1 MNAVLWTAFSYVALA
16 PDNRSRLTIRRSRLI
31 IAPMLR
37 VAFAG
42 LGAMGAPMAKNLH
55 RAGLLRAV
63 WNRSAAK
70 GAALAAELGCE
81 SPATLKDLA
90 ARVDAVVIC
99 VSADADVRAVIE
111 ALAPG
116 LAPNTLVIDCST
128 VSADTARWAE
138 TFLAARR
145 AEFVDAPVSGGVEGA
160 QKGTLAIMTGGE
172 PAAFERAK
180 PVLAAMGKTIEH
192 FGPAG
197 SGQATKATNQ
207 IMCAGIIRACA
218 EAMAFAGAHQL
229 PLERVVSTLGA
240 GAGSS
245 WYFVHRA
252 PNMVRES
259 YPAGFR
265 IKLHAKDLRICRD
278 MAARFGVSLPVV
290 DSMLAE
296 YAELMALGF
305 GDEDISATHRLKQAL
320 FKNAPRR
327 GA

>member
-1 MNAVLWTAFSYVALA
+1 MK
-16 PDNRSRLTIRRSRLI
+16 
-31 IAPMLR
+31 R
-37 VAFAG
+37 VGFAG

-55 RAGLLRAV
+55 RAGLLHAV
-63 WNRSAAK
+63 WNRSRDKAT
-70 GAALAAELGCE
+70 ALAAELGCQ
-81 SPATLKDLA
+81 SPASLSEFA
-90 ARVDAVVIC
+90 AMLDAVVVC
-99 VSADADVRAVIE
+99 VSADADVRSVIE
-111 ALAPG
+111 GLGPG
-116 LAPNTLVIDCST
+116 LKPGTLVIDCST
-128 VSADTARWAE
+128 VSAETARWAE
-138 TFLAARR
+138 QFLAARS
-145 AEFVDAPVSGGVEGA
+145 AKFIDAPVSGGVEGA
-160 QKGTLAIMTGGE
+160 QKGTLAIMTGGD
-172 PAAFERAK
+172 PAAFEAAK
-180 PVLAAMGKTIEH
+180 PILAAMGKTIEH

-229 PLERVVSTLGA
+229 PLERVASTLGA

-252 PNMVRES
+252 PNMVRGS

-296 YAELMALGF
+296 YAELMEQGY

-320 FKNAPRR
+320 FEDAAKPKA
-327 GA
+327 

>member
-1 MNAVLWTAFSYVALA
+1 MT
-16 PDNRSRLTIRRSRLI
+16 
-31 IAPMLR
+31 R
-37 VAFAG
+37 VGFAG
-42 LGAMGAPMAKNLH
+42 LGAMGAPMARNLH
-55 RAGLLRAV
+55 RAGLLEAV
-63 WNRSAAK
+63 WNRSGDKA
-70 GAALAAELGCE
+70 AALAAELNCQAAP
-81 SPATLKDLA
+81 SLADLA
-90 ARVDAVVIC
+90 ALVDAVVVC
-99 VSADADVRAVIE
+99 VSADADVRSVLE
-111 ALAPG
+111 SLAPG
-116 LAPNTLVIDCST
+116 LRKGALVIDCST

-138 TFLAARR
+138 QFLAVRSVQ
-145 AEFVDAPVSGGVEGA
+145 FIDAPVSGGVEGA
-160 QKGTLAIMTGGE
+160 QKGTLAIMTGGD
-172 PAAFERAK
+172 PQAFERAR
-180 PVLAAMGKTIEH
+180 PILAAMGKTLEH

-197 SGQATKATNQ
+197 AGQATKATNQ

-252 PNMVRES
+252 PNMVRGT

-265 IKLHAKDLRICRD
+265 IRLHAKDLAICRD

-296 YAELMALGF
+296 YAELMAQGY

-320 FKNAPRR
+320 FKNPPTR
-327 GA
+327 GT

>member
-1 MNAVLWTAFSYVALA
+1 MK
-16 PDNRSRLTIRRSRLI
+16 
-31 IAPMLR
+31 R
-37 VAFAG
+37 VGFAG

-55 RAGLLRAV
+55 RAGLLEAV
-63 WNRSAAK
+63 WNRSRDK
-70 GAALAAELGCE
+70 ALALSSELGCK
-81 SPATLKDLA
+81 SPASLADLA
-90 ARVDAVVIC
+90 AQVDAVVVC
-99 VSADADVRAVIE
+99 VSADADVRSVIE
-111 ALAPG
+111 GLAPG
-116 LAPNTLVIDCST
+116 LRPGALVIDCST
-128 VSADTARWAE
+128 VSAETARWAE
-138 TFLAARR
+138 
-145 AEFVDAPVSGGVEGA
+145 EFVGKKSAQFIDAPVSGGVEGA
-160 QKGTLAIMTGGE
+160 QKGTLAIMTGGD
-172 PAAFERAK
+172 PAAFEAAR
-180 PVLAAMGKTIEH
+180 PILAAMGKTIEH

-197 SGQATKATNQ
+197 AGQATKATNQ

-252 PNMVRES
+252 PNMVRGS

-296 YAELMALGF
+296 YAVLMEQGY

-320 FKNAPRR
+320 FEDAAKHKA
-327 GA
+327 

>member
-1 MNAVLWTAFSYVALA
+1 
-16 PDNRSRLTIRRSRLI
+16 
-31 IAPMLR
+31 
-37 VAFAG
+37 
-42 LGAMGAPMAKNLH
+42 MGAPMARNLH
-55 RAGLLRAV
+55 KAGLLVAV
-63 WNRSAAK
+63 WNRSADKARS
-70 GAALAAELGCE
+70 LATELGVTA
-81 SPATLKDLA
+81 PATLDEFG
-90 ARVDAVVIC
+90 RQVDVAVVC

-111 ALAPG
+111 RMAPG
-116 LAPNTLVIDCST
+116 LARGATVIDCST
-128 VSADTARWAE
+128 VSAETARWAAG
-138 TFLAARR
+138 FLEARGVR
-145 AEFVDAPVSGGVEGA
+145 FLDAPVSGGVEGA
-160 QKGTLAIMTGGE
+160 KNGALAIMCGGE
-172 PAAFERAK
+172 RPVFDEMR

-192 FGPAG
+192 FGPSG

-229 PLERVVSTLGA
+229 PLDRVVATLGA

-252 PNMVRES
+252 PNMIRES

-265 IKLHAKDLRICRD
+265 VKLHAKDLGICRD

-296 YAELMALGF
+296 YAELIDRGF

-320 FKNAPRR
+320 FKDAAR
-327 GA
+327 GP